1 MFPTEQA
8 AQAGAARNSEPLNV
22 SRISEQRVRLAVHP
36 PRAKSRE
43 ATVRISSRDEYRA
56 AVQRAAAVS
65 DALPD
70 SEEGREF
77 QRLTSAIRRWDE
89 AHKSENASGP
99 EPDQSLLR
107 PDNLPFSGLPG
118 NLGKLRKD

>member
-1 MFPTEQA
+1 MH
-8 AQAGAARNSEPLNV
+8 
-22 SRISEQRVRLAVHP
+22 ISNP
-36 PRAKSRE
+36 
-43 ATVRISSRDEYRA
+43 DEYQA

-70 SEEGREF
+70 SDEGREF
-77 QRLTSAIRRWDE
+77 QRLTSAIREWDE
-89 AHKSENASGP
+89 AHKGENAIGP

-107 PDNLPFSGLPG
+107 PDDLPFSGLPG